1 MTIIK
6 WTYIYLVLAMSLATG
21 TVLAAPMK
29 CTSGG
34 RTIYT
39 DNIMLCDNASAKK
52 VEGTGYSV
60 NPPKTQPD
68 TSARPATAAGKDAE
82 PAQSAFASKSAGNPP
97 AANPFGNTPLPQGV
111 SGQDVASGW
120 KTLMDAKKRGS
131 WEAPAL
137 PEYAK

>member
-1 MTIIK
+1 MMSIK
-6 WTYIYLVLAMSLATG
+6 WMTLYTAVAMSWGAG
-21 TVLAAPMK
+21 PVMAAPMK
-29 CTSGG
+29 CNAGG

-39 DNIMLCDNASAKK
+39 DNIMLCDNASAQK
-52 VEGTGYSV
+52 VEGTGYSA

-68 TSARPATAAGKDAE
+68 TTARPAAAAGKDAV
-82 PAQSAFASKSAGNPP
+82 PAQNASANKP
-97 AANPFGNTPLPQGV
+97 AANPFGDTPLPQGV

-131 WEAPAL
+131 WEAPAI

>member
-1 MTIIK
+1 MMSIKLMTFY
-6 WTYIYLVLAMSLATG
+6 TAVAMSWGAG
-21 TVLAAPMK
+21 PVLAAPMK

-39 DNIMLCDNASAKK
+39 DNIMLCDNASAKR
-52 VEGTGYSV
+52 VEGTGFSA

-68 TSARPATAAGKDAE
+68 TSLRPAAAAGKDAE
-82 PAQSAFASKSAGNPP
+82 PAQSASASKPAANPP

-120 KTLMDAKKRGS
+120 KTLMDAKKRGT
-131 WEAPAL
+131 WEAPAI